1 MVCLQLK
8 VYLGYLVAQLL
19 LSLFLF
25 GSQRLSFGFAEL
37 LGPVLFS
44 GVVYY
49 LCKHKHKMAANVLVG
64 LVVGLGVLSYMSV
77 LKL

>member
-25 GSQRLSFGFAEL
+25 GSQRLRFGIIE
-37 LGPVLFS
+37 
-44 GVVYY
+44 
-49 LCKHKHKMAANVLVG
+49 VLVG
-64 LVVGLGVLSYMSV
+64 LVVGLGVLNNLS
-77 LKL
+77 LLRL

>member
-25 GSQRLSFGFAEL
+25 GSQRLRFGIIEL
-37 LGPVLFS
+37 LGPAIFA
-44 GVVYY
+44 GGIHY
-49 LCKHKHKMAANVLVG
+49 LCKQKNRMVANVLVG
-64 LVVGLGVLSYMSV
+64 LVVGLGVLNNLS
-77 LKL
+77 LLRL